1 MMKPEQPIF
10 PILKS
15 SIVTVGLIVLA
26 VLAWPVASVL
36 AAEAQATRRKTLAP
50 TPTAGSMYLYP
61 ERIPLEAGGLMSA
74 ERGVIFVPLNRSKP
88 GSQVISLDIYRF
100 RAADPHPGAPPIFY
114 LFGGPNFGGLEPLLA
129 RPGYYE
135 SRLRALHASADLV
148 VVSQRGIG
156 PSKPTTLIEGASSFP
171 LDKAVT
177 EDERAEAIRSAA
189 VRQRK
194 YWTDQGLDLRGFTV
208 LEAAMDLNDVRK
220 ALGYDK
226 VVLWGGSFGSH
237 WAMATMRLLPDMVA
251 RVVLRGMEGPDHTYD
266 MPSYVL
272 NSVKRL
278 AAEADAAPA
287 LTGLVPPGGMMKA
300 FETVLER
307 VSTAPVLVQV
317 KDAKTGVTQTVR
329 FGPEDVRGMVTGYT
343 ASAASRNG
351 MRTWAAD
358 ILRLYHG
365 DFSAAAELR
374 VRSRETESFRTASYF
389 MLDCGSGISP
399 GRRARLMKDP
409 AAAIVGALG
418 FNYRTACPVWDI
430 DLGDDFRKN
439 FETSIPTVIAQGD
452 YDVSTPLENAL
463 ELSPFFKNSRFVV
476 VRGGS
481 HPALDDAMDA
491 APEFAKAVLSFART
505 GDMSGLPKEVAL
517 PPIRWEVPVISK

>member
-1 MMKPEQPIF
+1 MKSEQPIF
-10 PILKS
+10 PILRP
-15 SIVTVGLIVLA
+15 SILAGGVIVLT
-26 VLAWPVASVL
+26 VLAWPAASVL
-36 AAEAQATRRKTLAP
+36 AAETQATSRKIMAP
-50 TPTAGSMYLYP
+50 TPAAGSMYLHP
-61 ERIPLEAGGLMSA
+61 ERVPLEAGGLMSA

-88 GSQVISLDIYRF
+88 GSQVISLDVYRF
-100 RAADPHPGAPPIFY
+100 AARNPSPGAPPIFY

-135 SRLRALHASADLV
+135 SRLRALHATADLV

-156 PSKPTTLIEGASSFP
+156 PSKPTTLIEGAHAFP

-189 VRQRK
+189 IREKK
-194 YWTDQGLDLRGFTV
+194 YWLEQGLDLSGFTV
-208 LEAAMDLNDVRK
+208 LEAARDLDDVRK

-272 NSVKRL
+272 NSIRRL
-278 AAEADAAPA
+278 ATEADAAPA
-287 LTGLVPPGGMMKA
+287 LAGLVPPGGMMKA

-307 VSTAPVLVQV
+307 VKAAPVLVQV
-317 KDAKTGVTQTVR
+317 KDEKTGAIQAVR
-329 FGPEDVRGMVTGYT
+329 FGPEDVRGLVTGYT
-343 ASAASRNG
+343 ASAASRSG
-351 MRTWAAD
+351 MRTWASD

-374 VRSRETESFRTASYF
+374 VRSRETETFRTASYF

-399 GRRARLMKDP
+399 NRRAQLTKDP
-409 AAAIVGALG
+409 AVAIVGALG

-430 DLGDDFRKN
+430 DLGEDFRKN
-439 FETSIPTVIAQGD
+439 FDTSIPTVIAQGD

-463 ELSPFFKNSRFVV
+463 ELAPFFKNSRFVR

-491 APEFAKAVLSFART
+491 APEFAQAVLSFART
-505 GDMSGLPKEVAL
+505 GDMTGLPGEVLL
-517 PPIRWEVPVISK
+517 PPIRWEIPRLSK